1 MTFWSRNI
9 SVAIGVL
16 KYYIFS
22 SAIFGILREDS
33 HFSKV
38 TGWSYFSK
46 CSPHQLKHFLSSFA
60 TRPTLHNRSPVQQ
73 KTLHFHDN
81 EKCVKTSIFI
91 RQSDG
96 QKFKRLL
103 GACAAGHNDI
113 SPVCHLQ
120 SCRIILKTRTSLI
133 WRKNIKQ
140 VLVKIRLCDALLW
153 NFLDRKLYV
162 FFCIVAF
169 PIKLFVG
176 FNQI

>member
-46 CSPHQLKHFLSSFA
+46 CSPHQLRHFLSSFA

-81 EKCVKTSIFI
+81 EKCVKTPSLSGRKIRWIKVQETTSRRMRSRPQWYPSSLSPSIL
-91 RQSDG
+91 SDHSEN
-96 QKFKRLL
+96 KTVI
-103 GACAAGHNDI
+103 D
-113 SPVCHLQ
+113 
-120 SCRIILKTRTSLI
+120 LKKH
-133 WRKNIKQ
+133 RKNCECCP
-140 VLVKIRLCDALLW
+140 VSLLIP
-153 NFLDRKLYV
+153 R
-162 FFCIVAF
+162 
-169 PIKLFVG
+169 
-176 FNQI
+176 